1 MGINYKFLALGIVL
15 LFLVVSFASSEI
27 VISQLKSTY
36 NLGDELAFSL
46 KLDSLKQ
53 SYMDVNLACNGASE
67 NLYHGVHESTELNV
81 RRILTPVYIKDLS
94 GSCYVSINYNNLS
107 INSQNF
113 ELSREITISLV
124 ANNLSY
130 KVVDSLIIK
139 GTAIKKNSQSVGIG
153 NAGFVEVSINE
164 LVLNDVVKEGKFG
177 VNFNVPESFKEG
189 NYIVNVRVFDKDSE
203 GNLLNEGKASD
214 SIQITQKPA
223 KTNIAIEK
231 QILVPGE
238 NLEIVPFLYDKA
250 GNVMSGQVL
259 IRIEDSKDSALF
271 EGFVPVNEKFI
282 FNSLTNSTPGIGK
295 IIIQKDDISSEKE
308 FEIKELKKIGVVIMN
323 RTMTLTNIGN
333 IAYKGIVKI
342 IIGNEKI
349 LKKLDLGIGESK
361 DFQISAPDGIYDITI
376 KDEIDTITRT
386 GISLTGNAIS
396 VREIGGKITDV
407 FNHYPIV
414 WLFIVVILIIGVF
427 VFYKNYRTKRK
438 FHFSPYEKIKSNKN
452 EVKVITPEIVTNKV
466 NEVIDKE
473 LLKGE
478 IRKAEQTTILHGLN
492 QQAGII
498 AIKVKNNV
506 AGIGKTSL
514 NKSLEHAYVNK
525 GVSCYSGDYI
535 LVIFSPMLTK
545 SKNNEETAVR
555 TALDI
560 DSYLADHNR
569 KFRNNIIDY
578 GIGVNSGEI
587 INNINKG
594 ILQFASINK
603 TINIA
608 KKISE
613 LANHEVLLSQA
624 IHEKTMNNIKA
635 EKVASGAMNLFA
647 VKRVVDTEK
656 AKQFIN
662 EFMKRN

>member
-67 NLYHGVHESTELNV
+67 NLYHGVPESTELNV

-130 KVVDSLIIK
+130 KVGDSLIIK

-250 GNVMSGQVL
+250 GNVMAGQVL

-282 FNSLTNSTPGIGK
+282 FNSLTNSTPGI
-295 IIIQKDDISSEKE
+295 
-308 FEIKELKKIGVVIMN
+308 
-323 RTMTLTNIGN
+323 
-333 IAYKGIVKI
+333 
-342 IIGNEKI
+342 
-349 LKKLDLGIGESK
+349 
-361 DFQISAPDGIYDITI
+361 
-376 KDEIDTITRT
+376 
-386 GISLTGNAIS
+386 
-396 VREIGGKITDV
+396 
-407 FNHYPIV
+407 
-414 WLFIVVILIIGVF
+414 
-427 VFYKNYRTKRK
+427 
-438 FHFSPYEKIKSNKN
+438 
-452 EVKVITPEIVTNKV
+452 
-466 NEVIDKE
+466 
-473 LLKGE
+473 
-478 IRKAEQTTILHGLN
+478 
-492 QQAGII
+492 
-498 AIKVKNNV
+498 
-506 AGIGKTSL
+506 
-514 NKSLEHAYVNK
+514 
-525 GVSCYSGDYI
+525 
-535 LVIFSPMLTK
+535 
-545 SKNNEETAVR
+545 
-555 TALDI
+555 
-560 DSYLADHNR
+560 
-569 KFRNNIIDY
+569 
-578 GIGVNSGEI
+578 
-587 INNINKG
+587 
-594 ILQFASINK
+594 
-603 TINIA
+603 
-608 KKISE
+608 
-613 LANHEVLLSQA
+613 
-624 IHEKTMNNIKA
+624 
-635 EKVASGAMNLFA
+635 
-647 VKRVVDTEK
+647 
-656 AKQFIN
+656 
-662 EFMKRN
+662 